1 MAPKDCWISGPPP
14 NFNKNENTRF
24 FGFPKNLVISNF
36 LEIQLLGCRVALFDP
51 KIKFGHRESQ
61 YVRLVGACIVM
72 MYMRTA
78 RVYQCMHQPLLHPL
92 ARCIHRVAGR
102 YFMLC
107 GLCCLCLAMMF
118 VHCCAFA
125 MIDDHDATPVG
136 LHHQPAQL
144 FMCGLASCC

>member
-1 MAPKDCWISGPPP
+1 MNQIFREPEKSV
-14 NFNKNENTRF
+14 F
-24 FGFPKNLVISNF
+24 FNF
-36 LEIQLLGCRVALFDP
+36 LEIQFFGCRVALFDP
-51 KIKFGHRESQ
+51 KIKCGHRESQ

-78 RVYQCMHQPLLHPL
+78 RVYQCMHQPSLHPL

-125 MIDDHDATPVG
+125 MIDDRDATHVG
-136 LHHQPAQL
+136 LHRQPAQL
-144 FMCGLASCC
+144 LMCDPVSCCKLSTTFV